1 MEKISGIYSIVHIE
15 SGRPYVGS
23 ALDIYKRWSE
33 HKSELTYNYHDNQRL
48 QHFWNKYGEAAF
60 EFKILELVVDPSLLL
75 NREQFWMDKL
85 ESYNRDKGFNIRKV
99 AESNFGLKHTEETKE
114 RMSKSCSFN
123 GQDHSGEKNAF
134 FGEKH
139 TEESK
144 KKMKIPRSEEGKAAI
159 KASRLAYSESIKI
172 LKICPSCNIEF
183 KTLPCE
189 DKKFC
194 SKKCSSKYYGRLKTQ
209 EGTLKKNCLICNTE
223 FTTNRFQDKK
233 YCSRKCWAISMKGN
247 KYQSA

>member
-33 HKSELTYNYHDNQRL
+33 HRSELTYNYHDNQRL

-60 EFKILELVVDPSLLL
+60 DFKILELVVDPSLLL
-75 NREQFWMDKL
+75 SREQFWMDKL
-85 ESYNRDKGFNIRKV
+85 ESHNRDKGFNIRKV

-114 RMSKSCSFN
+114 KISQSNLGTHK
-123 GQDHSGEKNAF
+123 DYVGEGNPF
-134 FGEKH
+134 FGKEH
-139 TEESK
+139 SEEAI
-144 KKMKIPRSEEGKAAI
+144 KKMSTPRSEKGKAAI

-172 LKICPSCNIEF
+172 VKVCPGCSIEF

-189 DKKFC
+189 DQKFC

-209 EGTLKKNCLICNTE
+209 KGTLKKNCLVCKTE
-223 FTTNRFQDKK
+223 FITNLFQDKK
-233 YCSRKCWAISMKGN
+233 YCSRNCYFTAKRLNRK
-247 KYQSA
+247 